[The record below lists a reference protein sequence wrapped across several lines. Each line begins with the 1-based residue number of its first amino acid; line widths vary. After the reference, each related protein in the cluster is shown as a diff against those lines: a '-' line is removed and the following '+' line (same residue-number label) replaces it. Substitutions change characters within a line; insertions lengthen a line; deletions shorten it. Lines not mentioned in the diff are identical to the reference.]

1 MNNIEK
7 RIFYSLI
14 AFVIFLTIFLFA
26 VFNVGTGLFSF
37 DKKYSFKKFT
47 LDTTREVYTVFVCGA
62 VQNSGYYTFE
72 FGETYYDVLSRA
84 GLLDLSYLQNMD
96 NMISA
101 DVSEIL
107 CNFYEDGKEIYPI
120 NVNSDLFGTLYGNAN
135 IQTDI
140 ANKIID
146 YIRVN
151 GKLKNKEQ
159 LLEVLTQEEWAKVFY
174 RIYIGRDL

>member
-14 AFVIFLTIFLFA
+14 AFIIFLINFLFA
-26 VFNVGTGLFSF
+26 VFNVGTTLFSF

-47 LDTTREVYTVFVCGA
+47 LDTTREVYSVFVCGA

-72 FGETYYDVLSRA
+72 LGDTYYDVLNRA
-84 GLLDLSYLQNMD
+84 GLLDVSYFQNLD
-96 NMISA
+96 NIISA

-107 CNFYEDGKEIYPI
+107 CNFYEDEKVIYPI
-120 NVNSDLFGTLYGNAN
+120 NVNSDLFATLYAEAN

-146 YIRVN
+146 YIKVN

-159 LLEVLTQEEWAKVFY
+159 LLEVLTQEEWSKVFY
-174 RIYIGRDL
+174 RIYIGGDL